1 MGVRFWTQPVIGV
14 SVLIHAAA
22 LVWVF
27 WVPSD
32 GLKALGLILTNHL
45 VITGLTLIPK
55 SRLLGPNLS
64 CLPLAAGRV
73 VLTFDDGPDPMV
85 TPQVLDILEAHGA
98 RGTFFV
104 IGSNVDR
111 FPDVCAEI
119 VARGHQVENHSY
131 GHALLF
137 ALSSA
142 RGYWEDID
150 KAQATILRVTG
161 RRPRYFRAPFGFR
174 SPLLAPVL
182 HALGLELVSWTRRGF
197 DTREKNPTRILKR
210 LTRGLSSGDILLLH
224 DRGSSLTP
232 EGVPVCLKVLPP
244 LLEMLRARGL
254 QAVRLSDA
262 VPPSA
267 PFPSS

>member
-1 MGVRFWTQPVIGV
+1 MGFRFWTQPVIGV

-27 WVPSD
+27 WAPSD
-32 GLKALGLILTNHL
+32 GLKALGLVLINHL
-45 VITGLTLIPK
+45 ALTGLTLIPK

-64 CLPLAAGRV
+64 CVPLATGRV
-73 VLTFDDGPDPMV
+73 FLTFDDGPDPK
-85 TPQVLDILEAHGA
+85 TTLQVLDILEAHGA

-137 ALSSA
+137 ALSSV
-142 RGYWEDID
+142 RGYREDID
-150 KAQATILRVTG
+150 RAQVTIFGVTG

-174 SPLLAPVL
+174 SPLLAPAL
-182 HALGLELVSWTRRGF
+182 NALGLELVSWTRRGF
-197 DTREKNPTRILKR
+197 DTREKDPKRILKR

-224 DRGSSLTP
+224 DRGSALTP

-244 LLEMLRARGL
+244 LLEVLSARGL

-262 VPPSA
+262 IPPSA
-267 PFPSS
+267 PFTAS